1 MRPQRRL
8 ASHRASHRATHPATH
23 EHAPHQVAS
32 TTNPNLN
39 PNPNPNPTP
48 NQVGF
53 DDNAAFRHAPIFD
66 KRDLSQVRACVSKQS
81 KQSE

>member
-1 MRPQRRL
+1 M
-8 ASHRASHRATHPATH
+8 
-23 EHAPHQVAS
+23 AS

-39 PNPNPNPTP
+39 PNPTPNPNP

-66 KRDLSQVRACVSKQS
+66 KRDLSQVRACVRALV
-81 KQSE
+81 SECVRACVRD

>member
-1 MRPQRRL
+1 M
-8 ASHRASHRATHPATH
+8 
-23 EHAPHQVAS
+23 AS